1 MEVVVD
7 AFELGA
13 GGYWRYGHDPAVMLT
28 AEGSLGDVSLFGEA
42 VLLGGTD
49 RKYVREAATPL
60 GVEVYTRDE
69 PVVNG
74 TVGARYRY
82 AWPEGAT
89 SLTVAGQYFY
99 NGEGYA
105 DASVLTDN
113 RAAVMALVGGEE
125 LSRSDLARSGR
136 HYGAA
141 SASLG
146 DILDSDVSLSAL
158 WYANLADG
166 SGRASTVAS
175 YRLNDYVSVSTGPAY
190 HYGATGTE
198 LAPNGPRL
206 DVEMAF
212 EVSGRF

>member
-1 MEVVVD
+1 
-7 AFELGA
+7 
-13 GGYWRYGHDPAVMLT
+13 
-28 AEGSLGDVSLFGEA
+28 
-42 VLLGGTD
+42 
-49 RKYVREAATPL
+49 TPL

-113 RAAVMALVGGEE
+113 R
-125 LSRSDLARSGR
+125 
-136 HYGAA
+136 AA